1 MCMCVCAF
9 LPVVLNGEHEKS
21 LAASR
26 QSEQLFS
33 LFESA
38 ASVMNCLRV
47 EEMVVEEKGGLRDG
61 RRVSLSQ
68 KIRNTEM
75 YAIQCGHKMSV
86 EIGIGSLLLLYSRSC

>member
-1 MCMCVCAF
+1 MYVCVCAF

-61 RRVSLSQ
+61 HGFVCPKRSGIQ
-68 KIRNTEM
+68 KCMQYNVDTKC
-75 YAIQCGHKMSV
+75 QLKLG
-86 EIGIGSLLLLYSRSC
+86 